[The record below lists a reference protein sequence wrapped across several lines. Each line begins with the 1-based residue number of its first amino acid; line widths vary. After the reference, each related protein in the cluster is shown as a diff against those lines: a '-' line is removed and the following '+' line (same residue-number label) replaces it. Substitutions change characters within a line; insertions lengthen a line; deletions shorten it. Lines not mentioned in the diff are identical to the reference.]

1 MNTDALWNLIDAVS
15 GGDSIEDRMML
26 LADEV
31 RRLDEE
37 ELLDFHRLVGEV
49 HAELDNDGLY
59 GAATAWM
66 GFVSEDV
73 FEFVRSWVIM
83 HGRDAVSR
91 VLADPD
97 SLVDLPMTDE
107 EEIGEAESLVF
118 LAEQVHEERFGMPLT
133 QRHPELDFLLNNEPS
148 PGDLPSAK
156 ELRRLYPRCSSVK
169 SRRLPLWPIRALKR
183 LRNAASR

>member
-15 GGDSIEDRMML
+15 GGDSIEDRVML

-66 GFVSEDV
+66 GFVSLNTVQLVWCDCIGWYLLGLRPGGVVGAFDVPLDV
-73 FEFVRSWVIM
+73 FAFD
-83 HGRDAVSR
+83 DA
-91 VLADPD
+91 
-97 SLVDLPMTDE
+97 
-107 EEIGEAESLVF
+107 G
-118 LAEQVHEERFGMPLT
+118 
-133 QRHPELDFLLNNEPS
+133 
-148 PGDLPSAK
+148 
-156 ELRRLYPRCSSVK
+156 C
-169 SRRLPLWPIRALKR
+169 
-183 LRNAASR
+183 